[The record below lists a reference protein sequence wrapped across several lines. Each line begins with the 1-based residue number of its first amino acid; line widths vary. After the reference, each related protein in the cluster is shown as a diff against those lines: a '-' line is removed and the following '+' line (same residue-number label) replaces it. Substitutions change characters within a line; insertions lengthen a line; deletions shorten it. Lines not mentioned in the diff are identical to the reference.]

1 MKNEDINKVSNS
13 LNEEILKYN
22 GKRVMLKDTGEHGEA
37 WEYLEFASV
46 ISVFVDG
53 EKKCRIID
61 FDNIIF
67 L

>member
-1 MKNEDINKVSNS
+1 MSKETEKSKND
-13 LNEEILKYN
+13 LLKYN

-37 WEYLEFASV
+37 WEYLEFANV
-46 ISVFVDG
+46 VSVFVDG